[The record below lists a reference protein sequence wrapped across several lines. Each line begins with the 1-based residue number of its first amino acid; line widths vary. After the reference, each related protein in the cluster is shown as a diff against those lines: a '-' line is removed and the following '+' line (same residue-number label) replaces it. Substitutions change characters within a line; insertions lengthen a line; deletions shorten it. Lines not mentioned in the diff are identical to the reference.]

1 MPSLHCSLRVSAAVR
16 AASTPGRV
24 GAPVQFA
31 RMSSFPFAEID
42 AKWQARWER
51 DGTFRT
57 PLKPDHSRP
66 KAYILDMFPY
76 PSGAG
81 LHVGHPEG
89 YTATDIVARYKRMR
103 GYNVL
108 HPIGWDAFGL
118 PAEQYA
124 VRTNTHPRATT
135 RRNIDR
141 FRKQLKSLGFSYDW
155 SREIS
160 TADPDYY
167 RWTQWIFLKLHERGL
182 AYQAE
187 QPVWWCPELGTTL
200 ANEEVVEGRSEVG
213 GFACERRPLR
223 QWMLKITDYAERLL
237 VGLEDLD
244 WPESTLEMQRN
255 WIGRSVG
262 AEIDFTLIGRKE
274 TVQVFSTRPDT
285 LFGATFL
292 ALSPEHPLTE
302 KITTAPRLDAV
313 RDYCREAARKSQRN
327 RVADAHDRS
336 GVDTGA
342 RARHP
347 ATGKEIPVW
356 VADYVLMGYGT
367 GAIMGVPGE
376 DQRDWEFAH
385 EHALDVIRTVQPPE
399 GHEEAAWTGEGE
411 VINSDFLNGMRGE
424 PAKQAAVDWLERRG
438 RGRARIAYRLRDW
451 LFSRQRYWGEP
462 FPVVFVDGVARPLPE
477 GDLPLTL
484 PELEDFRPSGSPEG
498 PLAKATDWLDTRDP
512 ASGLPA
518 RRETNTMPQWAGSC
532 WYYLRFIDPKN
543 PGRLVDPELER
554 YWMPVDLYIGGA
566 EHAVLHLLYARFWHK
581 VLYDAGLVSGDEPFR
596 KVVHQGVILGER
608 EFTAY
613 KDGNGALVSA
623 DRARRVSGSQPAA
636 YVEKDN
642 GEDLQSVAVS
652 EDRVQK
658 SGENFV
664 LASDSSV
671 VLESRAHKM
680 SKSRGNVVNPEE
692 ILDHCG
698 ADAFRLYEMFMG
710 PLEKSKPWSTRG
722 VEGPHR
728 FLNRLWSL
736 LGRGVVDS
744 QPGADQLRLLHRTI
758 AKVTDDIETLRLNTA
773 IAALMELVN
782 AAARRPELSRG
793 VAEPLVLLVSPFAPH
808 IAEELWERL
817 GHGESL
823 ASSSWPEALDEW
835 LTEETVE
842 IAVQIN
848 GKLRASIRVA
858 AGAKRQDVLAAAREN
873 ERVAAHLAEAAVRR
887 EVYVPGRVVNFV
899 V

>member
-1 MPSLHCSLRVSAAVR
+1 
-16 AASTPGRV
+16 
-24 GAPVQFA
+24 
-31 RMSSFPFAEID
+31 MSSYPFAEID

-51 DGTFRT
+51 DGTFKT
-57 PLKPDHSRP
+57 PAEPDHSRP

-237 VGLEDLD
+237 DGLEELD

-302 KITTAPRLDAV
+302 KIATPPHLGAV
-313 RDYCREAARKSQRN
+313 RGYCREAARKTRLK

-385 EHALDVIRTVQPPE
+385 EHALDVIRTIQPPE
-399 GHEEAAWTGEGE
+399 GHEDAAWAGEGV
-411 VINSDFLNGMRGE
+411 VINSDFLNGMRVA
-424 PAKQAAVDWLERRG
+424 PAKQAVVDWLRRRG
-438 RGRARIAYRLRDW
+438 RGRERIAYRLRDW

-477 GDLPLTL
+477 ADLPLTL

-498 PLAKATDWLDTRDP
+498 PLAKATAWLNTHDR

-532 WYYLRFIDPKN
+532 WYYLRFIDPRN

-613 KDGNGALVSA
+613 KDENGALISA
-623 DRARRVSGSQPAA
+623 DRARRLSGSQPAA
-636 YVEKDN
+636 YVAKDS
-642 GEDLQSVAVS
+642 GESLQSVAVS

-692 ILDHCG
+692 VLDHCG

-736 LGRGVVDS
+736 LGRGVVGS
-744 QPGADQLRLLHRTI
+744 QPGTDQLRLLHRTI

-782 AAARRPELSRG
+782 AAARWPELPRA

-817 GHGESL
+817 GHSESL
-823 ASSSWPEALDEW
+823 ASASWPEALDEW
-835 LTEETVE
+835 LREETVE

-858 AGAKRQDVLAAAREN
+858 AGAERQDVLAAAREN
-873 ERVAAHLAEAAVRR
+873 ERVAAHLAELPVRR

>member
-1 MPSLHCSLRVSAAVR
+1 MTSY
-16 AASTPGRV
+16 
-24 GAPVQFA
+24 
-31 RMSSFPFAEID
+31 PFAEIEP
-42 AKWQARWER
+42 KWQARWER
-51 DGTFRT
+51 EGTFRT
-57 PLKPDHSRP
+57 PARPDQSRP
-66 KAYILDMFPY
+66 KAYVLDMFPY

-89 YTATDIVARYKRMR
+89 YTATDIVARFKRMR

-124 VRTNTHPRATT
+124 VRTNTHPRVTT

-141 FRKQLKSLGFSYDW
+141 FRTQLKSLGFSYDW
-155 SREIS
+155 TREFS

-237 VGLEDLD
+237 DGLDDLD

-255 WIGRSVG
+255 WIGKSVG
-262 AEIDFTLIGRKE
+262 AEIDFELIGRKDKI
-274 TVQVFSTRPDT
+274 QVFSTRPDT
-285 LFGATFL
+285 IFGATFL
-292 ALSPEHPLTE
+292 ALSPEHPLVEELATPE
-302 KITTAPRLDAV
+302 RIGGVQR
-313 RDYCREAARKSQRN
+313 YCREAASKSQRA
-327 RVADAHDRS
+327 RAAAAHDRS
-336 GVDTGA
+336 GADTGA

-347 ATGKEIPVW
+347 VTGEEVPVW

-385 EHALDVIRTVQPPE
+385 EHSLKVVRTVQPPE
-399 GHEEAAWTGEGE
+399 GHEDAAFSGEGV
-411 VINSDFLNGMRGE
+411 VINSDFLNGLRME
-424 PAKQAAVDWLERRG
+424 EAKQAAVDWLESRRRG
-438 RGRARIAYRLRDW
+438 RPRIAYRLRDW

-477 GDLPLTL
+477 SQLPLTL

-498 PLAKATDWLDTRDP
+498 PLAKATDWLDTIDP
-512 ASGLPA
+512 DSGRPA

-532 WYYLRFIDPKN
+532 WYYLRFIDPHN
-543 PGRLVDPELER
+543 PGRVVDPELER

-581 VLYDAGLVSGDEPFR
+581 VLYDAGLVSCDEPFR

-608 EFTAY
+608 EYTAY
-613 KDGNGALVSA
+613 RNGGGALVSA
-623 DRARRVSGSQPAA
+623 ERARHVSGSQPAA
-636 YVEKDN
+636 YVEKDSGEELKPVAV
-642 GEDLQSVAVS
+642 GEDEVLKKA
-652 EDRVQK
+652 
-658 SGENFV
+658 ENFV
-664 LASDSSV
+664 LAGNSSV

-680 SKSRGNVVNPEE
+680 SKSRGNVVNPDDV
-692 ILDHCG
+692 LSHCG

-728 FLNRLWSL
+728 FLNRLWAL
-736 LGRGVVDS
+736 LERGVVEAEPD
-744 QPGADQLRLLHRTI
+744 ADKMRLLHRTI
-758 AKVTDDIETLRLNTA
+758 AKVTEDIRTLRLNTA

-782 AAARRPELSRG
+782 AAARWGELPRA

-808 IAEELWERL
+808 VGEELWERL
-817 GHGESL
+817 GHAESL
-823 ASSSWPEALDEW
+823 ANAPWPEALEKW
-835 LTEETVE
+835 LKEDTVE

-848 GKLRASIRVA
+848 GKLRASIRVT
-858 AGAKRQDVLAAAREN
+858 AGAERDDILAAARGN
-873 ERVAAHLAEAAVRR
+873 ERVAAHLAESPILR

>member
-1 MPSLHCSLRVSAAVR
+1 MLRQKVEAGLPAFR
-16 AASTPGRV
+16 
-24 GAPVQFA
+24 PVQFA
-31 RMSSFPFAEID
+31 PMSSYPFAEIE
-42 AKWQARWER
+42 AKWQARWEK

-57 PLKPDHSRP
+57 PGVPDRSLP

-76 PSGAG
+76 PSGTG

-103 GYNVL
+103 GCNVL
-108 HPIGWDAFGL
+108 HPMGWDAFGL

-124 VRTNTHPRATT
+124 VRTNTHPRVTT

-141 FRKQLKSLGFSYDW
+141 FRTQLKSLGFSYDW

-182 AYQAE
+182 AYQSE
-187 QPVWWCPELGTTL
+187 QPVWWCPDLGTTL

-213 GFACERRPLR
+213 GFPCERRPLR

-237 VGLEDLD
+237 EGLDGLD

-262 AEIDFTLIGRKE
+262 AEIRFALANADQA
-274 TVQVFSTRPDT
+274 VSVFSTRPDT

-292 ALSPEHPLTE
+292 ALSPEHPLAE
-302 KITTAPRLDAV
+302 KIASPQRLDEV
-313 RDYCREAARKSQRN
+313 RRYCRAAARKSQLR
-327 RVADAHDRS
+327 RAADAHDRS

-342 RARHP
+342 RAIHP

-356 VADYVLMGYGT
+356 AADYVLMGYGT

-376 DQRDWEFAH
+376 DQRDWEFAQAH
-385 EHALDVIRTVQPPE
+385 SLEVVRTVQPPQ
-399 GHEEAAWTGEGE
+399 GHEDGAFSGEGT
-411 VINSDFLNGMRGE
+411 VINSGFLNGMRME
-424 PAKQAAVDWLERRG
+424 EAKQAAIGWLERNG
-438 RGRARIAYRLRDW
+438 RGRARTAYRLRDW

-462 FPVVFVDGVARPLPE
+462 FPVVFVDGIARPLPE
-477 GDLPLTL
+477 TELPLTL
-484 PELEDFRPSGSPEG
+484 PELDDFRPSGSPEG
-498 PLAKATDWLDTRDP
+498 PLAKAGEWLKAIDP
-512 ASGLPA
+512 QSGRPA

-532 WYYLRFIDPKN
+532 WYYLRFIDPRN

-581 VLYDAGLVSGDEPFR
+581 VLYDAGLVSTDEPFR

-613 KDGNGALVSA
+613 QDGSGAFVSA
-623 DRARRVSGSQPAA
+623 VRARRVPGSQPPAWA
-636 YVEKDN
+636 D
-642 GEDLQSVAVS
+642 GESGADLAPQALDEEQV
-652 EDRVQK
+652 RK
-658 SGENFV
+658 RGEHFV
-664 LASDSSV
+664 LASDSSI

-692 ILDHCG
+692 VLQRYG

-722 VEGPHR
+722 VEGPFR
-728 FLNRLWSL
+728 FLGRLWSL
-736 LGRGVVDS
+736 VDGGMS
-744 QPGADQLRLLHRTI
+744 EGEAAPEQLRLLHRTI
-758 AKVTDDIETLRLNTA
+758 AKVTADIRELKMNTA
-773 IAALMELVN
+773 IAALMEFVN
-782 AAARRPELSRG
+782 AAARWKELPRS
-793 VAEPLVLLVSPFAPH
+793 VAEPLVLIASPFAPH

-823 ASSSWPEALDEW
+823 AHAPWPKVIGQW
-835 LTEETVE
+835 LKDETVE
-842 IAVQIN
+842 IAVQVN
-848 GKLRASIRVA
+848 GRLRASIRVA
-858 AGAKRQDVLAAAREN
+858 ADAGREAVLAAARGD
-873 ERVAAHLAEAAVRR
+873 ERVAARLAGEAVRR
-887 EVYVPGRVVNFV
+887 EVYVPGRIVNFV
-899 V
+899 L